1 MEIEN
6 FLLKKL
12 ELLIKNEIDILIIN
26 GPPGSGKTH
35 SVKRIIEYTESKEY
49 KIILLAPTGTACRN
63 LANKTNSPVKT
74 IHSEIYEYDH
84 ERSNENAHFFKLRV
98 PQTTIDAQNN
108 LTIVIIDEASMI
120 NGIVFENR
128 NIFYGSGMLL
138 NDIFQSYP
146 ENTKFIFIGDS
157 NQLPPI
163 SEDFSPALCKKHLK
177 ENFNKQVFQL
187 TLNGNYRQKD
197 NDIYE
202 FAKQFISE
210 GALYD
215 QKY

>member
-1 MEIEN
+1 MDREKT
-6 FLLKKL
+6 LLKYL
-12 ELLIKNEIDILIIN
+12 ELLLNNEIDILIID

-35 SVKRIIEYTESKEY
+35 SAKKSIEYTEGKGY
-49 KIILLAPTGTACRN
+49 KTLLLAPTGTACRN
-63 LANKTNSPVKT
+63 LANKTNRFVKT

-84 ERSNENAHFFKLRV
+84 DRSNGNAHFFKLRGC
-98 PQTTIDAQNN
+98 QTTIDAQNN

-120 NGIVFENR
+120 NGIAFENR

-138 NDIFQSYP
+138 NDIFQSYSN
-146 ENTKFIFIGDS
+146 NTKFIFIGDS

-163 SEDFSPALCKKHLK
+163 SEDFSPALCKKYLK
-177 ENFNKQVFQL
+177 ENFNKQALQL

-202 FAKQFISE
+202 FAKQFIS
-210 GALYD
+210 
-215 QKY
+215 

>member
-1 MEIEN
+1 
-6 FLLKKL
+6 
-12 ELLIKNEIDILIIN
+12 
-26 GPPGSGKTH
+26 
-35 SVKRIIEYTESKEY
+35 
-49 KIILLAPTGTACRN
+49 
-63 LANKTNSPVKT
+63 
-74 IHSEIYEYDH
+74 
-84 ERSNENAHFFKLRV
+84 
-98 PQTTIDAQNN
+98 
-108 LTIVIIDEASMI
+108 MI